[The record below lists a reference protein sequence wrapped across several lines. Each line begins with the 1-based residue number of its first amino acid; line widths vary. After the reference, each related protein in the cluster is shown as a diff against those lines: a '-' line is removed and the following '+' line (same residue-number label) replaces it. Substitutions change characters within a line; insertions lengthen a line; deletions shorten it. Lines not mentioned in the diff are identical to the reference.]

1 MTEPHM
7 VAVYKDQIY
16 WTDLE
21 VKAIMSA
28 NKLTGNDA
36 RVVR

>member
-1 MTEPHM
+1 MTDPHM
-7 VAVYKDQIY
+7 VAIHKDQIY

-21 VKAIMSA
+21 VKAIMTADKVSG
-28 NKLTGNDA
+28 KDA